1 MSSFSDPSA
10 RTAIGL
16 QEHDIVCGGA
26 PLGSTPLGAPTP
38 VGAATGEQQ
47 AG

>member
-10 RTAIGL
+10 TTAIGM
-16 QEHDIVCGGA
+16 QQHDIECGGA
-26 PLGSTPLGAPTP
+26 PLGLTPLGAPTP